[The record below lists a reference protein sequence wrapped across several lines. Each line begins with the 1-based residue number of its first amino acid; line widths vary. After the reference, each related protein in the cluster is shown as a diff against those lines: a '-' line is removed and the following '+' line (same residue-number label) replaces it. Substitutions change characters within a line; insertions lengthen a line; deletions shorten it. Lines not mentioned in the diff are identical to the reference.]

1 MIASSSDLLT
11 RPGFEAYALSL
22 PAVTI
27 VHQWGDASVAK
38 VGGKIF
44 ALLSGWLTNGEP
56 GLSFKCSDMAFE
68 MLPELEHIRPTPYLA
83 RAKWVQV
90 TPGAPLTDTELRAYV
105 AEAHRLVVLRLTR
118 KARAELGLA

>member
-1 MIASSSDLLT
+1 MTTSSSDLLT

-22 PAVTI
+22 PGVTI

-56 GLSFKCSDMAFE
+56 GLSFKCSELAFA
-68 MLPELEHIRPTPYLA
+68 MLPELEQVRPAPYLA

-90 TPGAPLTDTELRAYV
+90 TGGAPLSDAELRAYV
-105 AEAHRLVVLRLTR
+105 AEAHRLVGLRLTR
-118 KARAELGLA
+118 KVRAELGLA